1 MDSILQQT
9 FSDFEFILV
18 NDNPVRE
25 ELDQM
30 LADLSQKDRRI
41 KVLKNPKNYGLAW
54 SMNRAA
60 AISRSPYWHE
70 WMLMISANQT
80 VWKKN

>member
-1 MDSILQQT
+1 MPKISVLTSVYNESEQELLDCVDSILQQT

-41 KVLKNPKNYGLAW
+41 KVLKK
-54 SMNRAA
+54 S
-60 AISRSPYWHE
+60 
-70 WMLMISANQT
+70 
-80 VWKKN
+80 